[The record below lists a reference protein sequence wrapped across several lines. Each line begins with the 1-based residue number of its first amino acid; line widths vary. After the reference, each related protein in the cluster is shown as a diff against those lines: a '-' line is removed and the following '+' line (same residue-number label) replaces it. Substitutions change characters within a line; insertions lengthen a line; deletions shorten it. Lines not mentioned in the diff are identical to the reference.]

1 MELIFRNSSRLFV
14 CLLLFRFFNT
24 LLIQTS
30 YVPDEYWQSIEVAH
44 KWVFGY
50 GTLTWEW
57 EPKIA
62 LRSPVHPLLIS
73 FIYKVIATLGADSQ
87 WMIMKSPQIL
97 HGFFAAIADFH
108 LYRLIK
114 QLSGI
119 QIAKWTLFHHV
130 CNWFTI
136 YCAPRSLS
144 NCVEWCLCIIGL
156 SYYPWNVI
164 CQTDQQFIQ
173 LTASNYHN
181 QSKWFIFIAVVCVL
195 IRPTALIIWFPLCFW
210 HIWRKCMI
218 ASTLDKDNNHDL
230 KEYQEYS
237 RTKWFL
243 NHLIYQVGIYSSII
257 VPCFAF
263 SCVLDRWTYNQ
274 WIINQWNF
282 IKFNIFSGGSRFYDV
297 QPWHWYISQGFAAM
311 LLTQTP
317 LVVTFIVMYF
327 KYGPGFVR
335 DLTGERKKIDYSN
348 NSSNQMFRD
357 PCGLCIIVMIWTI
370 ICYSFLP
377 HKEFRFIFP
386 TIPLAMYFSGIISV
400 WFVRYGFKLKF
411 LHNQDVRRQYLVSLI
426 ILTHI
431 PLALYTCLVH
441 QRGGLDSIKFLNQ
454 QLLKNQPRNEVVTAL
469 NLMPCHTVPSVG
481 YLHRNIS
488 FKQLSCNPDLT
499 KLVSDSYQYNDEAEM
514 FYENPRLWL
523 ENYYISLVDGAN
535 RHFQKPRF
543 IFMFDHLVNTYK
555 YVQTL
560 LVSWDYK
567 LCKELF
573 FSHILTH
580 SRYGQTILVYCLD
593 YI

>member
-14 CLLLFRFFNT
+14 CLLLFRFFNA

-44 KWVFGY
+44 KWVY

-108 LYRLIK
+108 FISLGKPLK
-114 QLSGI
+114 KKGI
-119 QIAKWTLFHHV
+119 IHHQKWTLFHHV

-156 SYYPWNVI
+156 SYYPWN
-164 CQTDQQFIQ
+164 
-173 LTASNYHN
+173 
-181 QSKWFIFIAVVCVL
+181 SKWFIFIAVVCVL

-210 HIWRKCMI
+210 
-218 ASTLDKDNNHDL
+218 
-230 KEYQEYS
+230 
-237 RTKWFL
+237 TKWFL

-317 LVVTFIVMYF
+317 LVVTFIVI
-327 KYGPGFVR
+327 

-348 NSSNQMFRD
+348 NSSNQ
-357 PCGLCIIVMIWTI
+357 I
-370 ICYSFLP
+370 FLP

-481 YLHRNIS
+481 
-488 FKQLSCNPDLT
+488 
-499 KLVSDSYQYNDEAEM
+499 
-514 FYENPRLWL
+514 
-523 ENYYISLVDGAN
+523 
-535 RHFQKPRF
+535 
-543 IFMFDHLVNTYK
+543 
-555 YVQTL
+555 
-560 LVSWDYK
+560 
-567 LCKELF
+567 
-573 FSHILTH
+573 
-580 SRYGQTILVYCLD
+580 
-593 YI
+593 

>member
-1 MELIFRNSSRLFV
+1 MELIFSNSSRLFV
-14 CLLLFRFFNT
+14 CLLLFRFFNA

-108 LYRLIK
+108 LYKLIK
-114 QLSGI
+114 QLSGFE
-119 QIAKWTLFHHV
+119 IAKWTLFHHV

-144 NCVEWCLCIIGL
+144 NCIEWCLCIIGL

-218 ASTLDKDNNHDL
+218 ASTLDKDNNHNL
-230 KEYQEYS
+230 EEYQEYS
-237 RTKWFL
+237 GTKWFL
-243 NHLIYQVGIYSSII
+243 NHFICQIGIYLSII
-257 VPCFAF
+257 VPCFTF
-263 SCVLDRWTYNQ
+263 SCVLDRWTFNQ
-274 WIINQWNF
+274 WMINQWNF

-327 KYGPGFVR
+327 KYGPCFVR
-335 DLTGERKKIDYSN
+335 DLAGARKKIDYSN
-348 NSSNQMFRD
+348 NSCNQMFRD

-370 ICYSFLP
+370 ICY
-377 HKEFRFIFP
+377 R
-386 TIPLAMYFSGIISV
+386 
-400 WFVRYGFKLKF
+400 
-411 LHNQDVRRQYLVSLI
+411 
-426 ILTHI
+426 
-431 PLALYTCLVH
+431 
-441 QRGGLDSIKFLNQ
+441 
-454 QLLKNQPRNEVVTAL
+454 
-469 NLMPCHTVPSVG
+469 
-481 YLHRNIS
+481 
-488 FKQLSCNPDLT
+488 
-499 KLVSDSYQYNDEAEM
+499 
-514 FYENPRLWL
+514 
-523 ENYYISLVDGAN
+523 
-535 RHFQKPRF
+535 
-543 IFMFDHLVNTYK
+543 
-555 YVQTL
+555 
-560 LVSWDYK
+560 
-567 LCKELF
+567 
-573 FSHILTH
+573 
-580 SRYGQTILVYCLD
+580 
-593 YI
+593 